1 MVRVRPHRM
10 VGPLVI
16 TLLAAVTACASPA
29 EELADASS
37 VKPRTVTVPSPSTP
51 EAEADAGTGGAL
63 SKAELKRVLLK
74 KTDMPEGWQLDVDSD
89 RDDDKPPAMS
99 DDCDRLAAQS
109 NPTSG
114 IYQVLAKAS
123 IITHD
128 PAPGGKAYA
137 ILGSGLT
144 SLSADDAKKVIP
156 SARDLLPRCVNRHV
170 TKDGLSGLL
179 TYRAF
184 DFPHLGDETL
194 AFEATSR
201 TDTGQAWVHSIV
213 LVRVGTTLI
222 RITRVNLTG
231 TTPQHPDEALVR
243 KQVEQVVAG
252 PNKAG

>member
-1 MVRVRPHRM
+1 M
-10 VGPLVI
+10 I
-16 TLLAAVTACASPA
+16 TLLAAATACASPA

-37 VKPRTVTVPSPSTP
+37 VKPRTLTVPTP
-51 EAEADAGTGGAL
+51 GASGADPGTGGAL
-63 SKAELKRVLLK
+63 SKAELKRMLLK
-74 KTDMPEGWQLDVDSD
+74 KTDMPEGWQLDVGSD
-89 RDDDKPPAMS
+89 RDDEEPPAMS
-99 DDCDRLAAQS
+99 DDCDRLGAQS

-114 IYQVLAKAS
+114 MYHVLAKAS
-123 IITHD
+123 IVTHD

-137 ILGSGLT
+137 ILGAGLT
-144 SLSADDAKKVIP
+144 SLSADDAGKVIP
-156 SARDLLPRCVNRHV
+156 TVRDLLPRCVNQRV
-170 TKDGLSGLL
+170 TKDGMSGLL

-222 RITRVNLTG
+222 RIARVNLTG

-243 KQVEQVVAG
+243 KQVEQVLAG
-252 PNKAG
+252 PNNAG